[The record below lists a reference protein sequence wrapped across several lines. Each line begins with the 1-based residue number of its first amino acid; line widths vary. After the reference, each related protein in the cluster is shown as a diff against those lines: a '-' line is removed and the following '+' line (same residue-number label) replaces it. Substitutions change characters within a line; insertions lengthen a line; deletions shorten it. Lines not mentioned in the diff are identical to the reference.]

1 MSDGLSGLY
10 EASLRANWDL
20 PAFTDH
26 GGSSLTYGDAAE
38 RILQI
43 QALLQTAGVRR
54 GDKVALLGKNSTNWA
69 LVYLATVTSGAVVV
83 PILPDFH
90 AEDVAHVVSHSDASV
105 LFVAT
110 DLFEAL
116 DPDRLARL
124 DAVCALEDLRVL
136 RHRGRGLPE
145 RAGRALRP
153 GLPLRREHFALPKT
167 TAEDLAAL
175 VYTSGT
181 TGFSKGVMLPHRSL
195 IENVL
200 FAQRSIDLRRGDKIL
215 SFLPMAHAF
224 GCAFE
229 FLFPVSLGCHV
240 TFLGKVPSPRAVL
253 DAFKEI
259 RPRLILSVPLV
270 IERIYQKKIRELLRR
285 PTVRLLMK
293 APFLRNRIYGKLRR
307 SLVDAFG
314 GRFIEIVI
322 GGAAFSPEVEAFLR
336 KISFPYTVGYGMTEC
351 GPLISYSGW
360 RQYASGSVGRAI
372 DTIEV
377 RIDSPEPATS
387 PGEVLVRGPNVMLGY
402 YKNKQATVE
411 ALDSA
416 GWLHT
421 GDLGVIDAA
430 GFLFIKGRCKSLLL
444 GPSGQNIY
452 PEEIEAKLNSL
463 PFVQESVVVRREGR
477 LVALVYPDLEL
488 VDREKV
494 SEEEL
499 RIIMEAN
506 RAQLNA
512 ASPTYAAV
520 QRVELHAQEFEK
532 TATRKIKRFLYG

>member
-1 MSDGLSGLY
+1 VSDGLSGLY
-10 EASLRANWDL
+10 EASLRASWDL

-26 GGSSLTYGDAAE
+26 GGSTLTYGDAAE

-43 QALLQTAGVRR
+43 QALLLAAGVRR
-54 GDKVALLGKNSTNWA
+54 GGKVALLGKNSTSWA
-69 LVYLATVTSGAVVV
+69 LVYLATVTAGAVVV

-90 AEDVAHVVSHSDASV
+90 AEDVAHVVNHSDASV
-105 LFVAT
+105 LFVAA

-116 DPDRLARL
+116 DPDRLAHL
-124 DAVCALEDLRVL
+124 EAILALEDFRVL
-136 RHRGRGLPE
+136 QHKRRGLPD
-145 RAGRALRP
+145 RASNALRP

-167 TAEDLAAL
+167 TDDDLAAL

-195 IENVL
+195 LENVL
-200 FAQRSIDLRRGDKIL
+200 FAQRSIDLRRGDRIL

-240 TFLGKVPSPRAVL
+240 TFLCKVPSPRAVL
-253 DAFKEI
+253 DAFKEV

-285 PTVRLLMK
+285 PSIRLLMK
-293 APFLRNRIYGKLRR
+293 APFLRERIYHKVRR

-314 GRFIEIVI
+314 GHFIEIVI

-336 KISFPYTVGYGMTEC
+336 RIRFPYTVGYGMTEC
-351 GPLISYSGW
+351 GPLISYTGW
-360 RQYASGSVGRAI
+360 RQYQGGSVGRAV

-387 PGEVLVRGPNVMLGY
+387 PGEILVRGANVMLGY
-402 YKNKQATVE
+402 YKNKQATAE
-411 ALDSA
+411 ALDSG

-452 PEEIEAKLNSL
+452 PEEVEAKLNSL
-463 PFVQESVVVRREGR
+463 PFVLESVVVRREGR

-488 VDREKV
+488 VDRKKV
-494 SEEEL
+494 TEEEL
-499 RIIMEAN
+499 RGIMEAN
-506 RAQLNA
+506 RAKLNA
-512 ASPTYAAV
+512 ASPAYAAV
-520 QRVELHAQEFEK
+520 QQIELHAQEFEK

>member
-1 MSDGLSGLY
+1 VSDGLSGLY
-10 EASLRANWDL
+10 EASLRTSWDL

-26 GGSSLTYGDAAE
+26 GGSTLTYGNAAE

-43 QALLQTAGVRR
+43 QALLQAAGVRR

-110 DLFEAL
+110 ELFEAL
-116 DPDRLARL
+116 DPDRLAQL
-124 DAVCALEDLRVL
+124 DAVFALEDLRVL
-136 RHRGRGLPE
+136 RHKRRGIPD
-145 RAGRALRP
+145 RASKALRP

-167 TAEDLAAL
+167 TAEDIAAL

-240 TFLGKVPSPRAVL
+240 TFLCKVPSPRAVL
-253 DAFKEI
+253 DAFKEV

-270 IERIYQKKIRELLRR
+270 IERIYQKKIRVLLRR
-285 PTVRLLMK
+285 PSVRLLMK
-293 APFLRNRIYGKLRR
+293 APFLRKRIYGKLRR

-336 KISFPYTVGYGMTEC
+336 RINFPYTVGYGMTEC
-351 GPLISYSGW
+351 GPLISYSSW
-360 RQYASGSVGRAI
+360 RHYASGSVGRAI
-372 DTIEV
+372 DAIEV
-377 RIDSPEPATS
+377 RVDSPEPATL
-387 PGEVLVRGPNVMLGY
+387 PGEILVRGPNVMLGY
-402 YKNKQATVE
+402 YKNKQASAE
-411 ALDSA
+411 ALDA
-416 GWLHT
+416 GGWLHT

-477 LVALVYPDLEL
+477 LVGLVYPDLEL

-494 SEEEL
+494 SEQDL

-512 ASPTYAAV
+512 ASPGYAAV
-520 QRVELHAQEFEK
+520 QRVELHSQEFEK